1 MGRDLMCAWEA
12 LREGGAL
19 LFPYLNIENTLF
31 YSVNQSEK
39 QELNINLLLI
49 ILEAAFLSLFLTR

>member
-1 MGRDLMCAWEA
+1 MCAWEA

>member
-12 LREGGAL
+12 EREGGAL
-19 LFPYLNIENTLF
+19 LFPYLNLENTLF

-39 QELNINLLLI
+39 QELCINLY
-49 ILEAAFLSLFLTR
+49 F